1 MATSVVNPAASEPQ
15 PAAAME
21 DQDFG
26 SLDVAD
32 ESGRRFGT
40 GRLVLLL
47 TALGA
52 VLTLAVVIVGV
63 RGIQL
68 GGEQRGTREAL
79 QSFNQTFFSQLSGL
93 RHRRNSTE
101 QKLAALWKTL
111 QGHGSKIEKDQKRLR
126 VQLSNLQQDTKE
138 VHCELVEMKSNGTK
152 SGCCPKGWL
161 AFKESCYWISS
172 VTASWNNAQR
182 DCERKQGHL
191 VTINSP
197 EEKVFVNQRK
207 KPRHTWIGLTDVSG
221 IWKWSDGTLYS
232 FDRADWSQGQPDHW
246 YGHGLG
252 GGEDCVE
259 MYPNGDWNDS
269 HCSLLYYWICE
280 MPLKS

>member
-1 MATSVVNPAASEPQ
+1 MRADVWSGCSSVRACAGLARAVAAQGTPPSAWRPCRAGPHVSHVPQ
-15 PAAAME
+15 
-21 DQDFG
+21 FW
-26 SLDVAD
+26 
-32 ESGRRFGT
+32 
-40 GRLVLLL
+40 LLP
-47 TALGA
+47 
-52 VLTLAVVIVGV
+52 
-63 RGIQL
+63 
-68 GGEQRGTREAL
+68 
-79 QSFNQTFFSQLSGL
+79 
-93 RHRRNSTE
+93 
-101 QKLAALWKTL
+101 
-111 QGHGSKIEKDQKRLR
+111 DQKRLR